1 MLNALESGGPGTLVQ
16 VSVSNTTHQT
26 IELEIIDNGPGIAAE
41 LLPDRLFG
49 PFKTTKT
56 NGSGIGLWQVKKLV
70 ESLGGTIEAENVEGG
85 GARFIVRLA
94 KPLTGPEAPFNRDA
108 TRVLNPATRNP

>member
-1 MLNALESGGPGTLVQ
+1 MRYV
-16 VSVSNTTHQT
+16 
-26 IELEIIDNGPGIAAE
+26 ELAVVDDGPGIPAE

-70 ESLGGTIEAENVEGG
+70 ESLGGTIQAENVEGG
-85 GARFIVRLA
+85 GARFVIRL
-94 KPLTGPEAPFNRDA
+94 PSH
-108 TRVLNPATRNP
+108 